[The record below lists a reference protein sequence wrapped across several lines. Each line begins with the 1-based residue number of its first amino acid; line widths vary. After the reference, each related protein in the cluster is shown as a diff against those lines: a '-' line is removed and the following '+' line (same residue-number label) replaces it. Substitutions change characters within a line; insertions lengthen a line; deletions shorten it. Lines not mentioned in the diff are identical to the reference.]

1 MVDCQEIFVV
11 TKVIHLLS
19 AQEIEN
25 AAIMHAV
32 CIMEKAIAVLRVL
45 QHASF

>member
-1 MVDCQEIFVV
+1 MSAATRV
-11 TKVIHLLS
+11 HRHS

-25 AAIMHAV
+25 AAIVNAV